1 MYGFILYVV
10 TAAIMVFGYATP
22 GSPTPAG
29 LPVLWVIGALMV
41 CAGGYWFWFFIRVDV
56 AAEGNSPLR
65 FVQADLFVVALVLS
79 TTLALLWAFVQAIGP
94 AGLAYVFL
102 ALYLIATTVLFGS
115 IPWSKF
121 SHMFFK
127 PAAALEKR
135 VSEANGTRSNLPAPA
150 DAPATFGSV
159 PRYSQHY

>member
-1 MYGFILYVV
+1 V
-10 TAAIMVFGYATP
+10 
-22 GSPTPAG
+22 
-29 LPVLWVIGALMV
+29 
-41 CAGGYWFWFFIRVDV
+41 R
-56 AAEGNSPLR
+56 
-65 FVQADLFVVALVLS
+65 ADLFVVALVLS
-79 TTLALLWAFVQAIGP
+79 TTLALLWAFVQAVGP
-94 AGLAYVFL
+94 AGFAAMLL

-135 VSEANGTRSNLPAPA
+135 VSEANGTRSNLPAAA
-150 DAPATFGSV
+150 DAPQTFGSV